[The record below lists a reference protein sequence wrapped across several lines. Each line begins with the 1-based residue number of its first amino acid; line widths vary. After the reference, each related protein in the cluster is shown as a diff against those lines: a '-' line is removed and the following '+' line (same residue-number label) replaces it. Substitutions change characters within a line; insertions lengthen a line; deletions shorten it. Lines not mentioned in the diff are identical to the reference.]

1 MAGTT
6 SLVNQ
11 FDDIVA
17 ATGVLCAGTEG
28 GEKKDNTCH
37 QFMKRSLDLVIL
49 VLIPYRMQDYIGYV
63 LLVFAQFVDHQRTLH
78 TRLQD
83 MVDENAQLKVSIPL
97 YVQSQ
102 TVLTI
107 TWLSYRAYHFMY

>member
-1 MAGTT
+1 M
-6 SLVNQ
+6 
-11 FDDIVA
+11 
-17 ATGVLCAGTEG
+17 LCAGTEG

-107 TWLSYRAYHFMY
+107 T